1 MGEVLIGQD
10 GTNAHYALIWQHELL
25 TTVDMVM
32 ATRLA
37 NSKRQHT
44 ANHMA
49 PFLTN
54 LYEVNSIGPLSSLWK
69 KKKSLLKGR
78 NRYLGSVSSGH
89 NSVSTTICRLTKSL
103 FYLGFDII
111 LPQTRGNNLWGEKE
125 NDPRAHQKKKSQAL
139 NI

>member
-32 ATRLA
+32 ATQLA
-37 NSKRQHT
+37 ISKRQHT
-44 ANHMA
+44 ANHIA

-69 KKKSLLKGR
+69 KKKK
-78 NRYLGSVSSGH
+78 SS
-89 NSVSTTICRLTKSL
+89 
-103 FYLGFDII
+103 
-111 LPQTRGNNLWGEKE
+111 
-125 NDPRAHQKKKSQAL
+125 
-139 NI
+139 